1 MIELRDNALH
11 ISFPELHPK
20 ARCSVSFQRTLRIP
34 DDNQD
39 YPLPAGL
46 GRFPMWPVDD
56 FPVPERWREH
66 GGVFFPMYQS
76 EAMWI
81 ELNSLVWPAY
91 PFALKIAAGKI
102 NAVTGAPWTNELTQ
116 DPQDYLV
123 LPTQPWLDGFNVA
136 EGIVRQFIAAQLGA
150 GHTAE
155 EQLTGEAQWGGL
167 QVIAY
172 PMKAEVYRDR
182 IERPFEESQA
192 RMVHEDYSDVP
203 MFCRKSAVDDMGLAP
218 GGRIKQSIAE
228 DPYGLDAWDTSM
240 YSRCFVHLLNS
251 SAFQRLTGR
260 RPPTEPITPAQYRK
274 AGIPWF
280 DFYQDAPRLPGAAVL
295 AKLDGL
301 ASRLLKQGHALDQNT
316 PISVGSTVKLSR
328 TAAGEIRDGVY

>member
-1 MIELRDNALH
+1 MIELSNHALH
-11 ISFPELHPK
+11 ISFPEVHPK
-20 ARCSVSFQRTLRIP
+20 ARSSVSFQRTLRIP

-46 GRFPMWPVDD
+46 GRFPVWPVDD

-66 GGVFFPMYQS
+66 GGVLIPMYQS

-81 ELNSLVWPAY
+81 DFDSIGWPSY

-102 NAVTGAPWTNELTQ
+102 NAITGDAWTNELSD

-123 LPTQPWLDGFNVA
+123 LPTQPWLDGFNIA
-136 EGIVRQFIAAQLGA
+136 EGIVRQFVAARLGD

-155 EQLTGEAQWGGL
+155 EQLTGDAQWGGL
-167 QVIAY
+167 QLIVY
-172 PMKAEVYRDR
+172 PMKAEAYRER
-182 IERPFEESQA
+182 IERPYEEEQS
-192 RMVHEDYSDVP
+192 RLVREDYFEQP
-203 MFCRKSAVDDMGLAP
+203 MFCRRQSTDEMGLAP
-218 GGRIKQSIAE
+218 GGRIEQEIAE
-228 DPYGLDAWDTSM
+228 DPYGIDVWDTSF

-251 SAFQRLTGR
+251 NAFHRLTGR
-260 RPPTEPITPAQYRK
+260 HPPNEPITPAQYRK

-280 DFYQDAPRLPGAAVL
+280 DYYQDVPRLPGAATL

-301 ASRLLKQGHALDQNT
+301 ASRMFKQGHALDHNT
-316 PISVGSTVKLSR
+316 PICVGTTVQLSR
-328 TAAGEIRDGVY
+328 SAAGDIRDGVF